1 MNKLLILTSSTK
13 SELNSLRNNEFIL
26 ELMITDIFGCRDKVE
41 VRNDVI
47 QYLNNG
53 QNYFAK
59 FEKFLPHSITYQV
72 L

>member
-13 SELNSLRNNEFIL
+13 SDLNSLRNNEFIL
-26 ELMITDIFGCRDKVE
+26 ELMITDIFGCCDKVE
-41 VRNDVI
+41 VRNDAKFK
-47 QYLNNG
+47 QWLEF
-53 QNYFAK
+53 FAK